1 MNDFLDGLSKTNDMK
16 LLWRKMANLKKYK
29 LPKKSN
35 NSWNNDQSKT
45 FLSKLACEESN
56 SDGQQETPKIS
67 QNVNSKNQSECTLN
81 FQDFLI
87 FLSSRNS
94 DSAPGKDG
102 ITYRLLVNLSD
113 YNMKKLFN
121 IIIENVNNLKEKMQH
136 KLRTIDQYVSCLHWW
151 KPN

>member
-67 QNVNSKNQSECTLN
+67 QNV
-81 FQDFLI
+81 
-87 FLSSRNS
+87 
-94 DSAPGKDG
+94 
-102 ITYRLLVNLSD
+102 
-113 YNMKKLFN
+113 
-121 IIIENVNNLKEKMQH
+121 H
-136 KLRTIDQYVSCLHWW
+136 
-151 KPN
+151 